1 MVFPEYRPRRMRQ
14 NAAFRAMIRETRLD
28 AAQLVLPVFVMPGKG
43 KRDRYSYNEILPA
56 RQTLMSKMREYQD
69 IDSKKRTAVQNM
81 IANLPF
87 AILGN
92 GEQWDVEV
100 TARGGGIAG
109 QMGAVRLGVSRALV
123 ENDPAV
129 KSPLKKEGLM
139 TRDARAVERKK
150 FGRKKARK
158 RFQFSKR

>member
-1 MVFPEYRPRRMRQ
+1 MATAKAKKIYRGTGRRK
-14 NAAFRAMIRETRLD
+14 NAI
-28 AAQLVLPVFVMPGKG
+28 AAVILKPGTG
-43 KRDRYSYNEILPA
+43 KRVINGRDFTDYFHS
-56 RQTLMSKMREYQD
+56 D
-69 IDSKKRTAVQNM
+69 VQNM

-87 AILGN
+87 SILGN
-92 GEQWDVEV
+92 AEEWDVEV